1 MILSSIQ
8 RAFGVIFP
16 PADKRR
22 NFLMENVISLGVLPA
37 VFIIVILIGG
47 ALSSTKQI
55 IYKYLQINGVST
67 YYIEPIFNTASY
79 IIPAIIAFFLVYFTY
94 RYLPLRKPS
103 NRSAMKGGAMLFLLV
118 FVIARFLAYSIFKNI
133 AANTAYGLLGGSLIL
148 VLVWSYFVFLLFFFC
163 AQYVFVTY
171 RADILILNKLFSD
184 TKPSNK
190 FIILNKKI
198 LEKYTKEL
206 DEGEVLFNMGGDESD
221 SVYYLMGGGLDVI
234 VKDKVIGKV
243 SAGEVFGEMAHI
255 TGEVRSATVK
265 ANTASELIVL
275 PAKVFDEI
283 IKDNRDLSRKL
294 MKTLCNRLRKA
305 QFMGRF
311 SG

>member
-1 MILSSIQ
+1 
-8 RAFGVIFP
+8 
-16 PADKRR
+16 
-22 NFLMENVISLGVLPA
+22 
-37 VFIIVILIGG
+37 
-47 ALSSTKQI
+47 
-55 IYKYLQINGVST
+55 
-67 YYIEPIFNTASY
+67 
-79 IIPAIIAFFLVYFTY
+79 
-94 RYLPLRKPS
+94 
-103 NRSAMKGGAMLFLLV
+103 
-118 FVIARFLAYSIFKNI
+118 
-133 AANTAYGLLGGSLIL
+133 
-148 VLVWSYFVFLLFFFC
+148 
-163 AQYVFVTY
+163 
-171 RADILILNKLFSD
+171 
-184 TKPSNK
+184 
-190 FIILNKKI
+190 
-198 LEKYTKEL
+198 
-206 DEGEVLFNMGGDESD
+206 MGGDESD